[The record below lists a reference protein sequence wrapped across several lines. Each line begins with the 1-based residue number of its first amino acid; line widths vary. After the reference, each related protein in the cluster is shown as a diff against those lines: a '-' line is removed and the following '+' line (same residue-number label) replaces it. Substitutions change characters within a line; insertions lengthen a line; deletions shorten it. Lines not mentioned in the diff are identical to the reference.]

1 VAKKI
6 KMKNELNCRV
16 SQVVQVSPSMKI
28 FRIVPEGWELP
39 DFEAGQFV
47 ALYLPAS
54 AERCEEATDEPKE
67 LAPDKM
73 IKKAYSIAS
82 SSKNKEFIEFY
93 VTLVRSGALTPRL
106 FNLKIGDKIGM
117 GSKFVGMFTLDQVP
131 DNKNIVLIAT
141 GTGVAPYMSM
151 LRSDALSKDRKITVI
166 HGAANSWDL
175 GYSSELTLLESIT
188 DKLKYVPTITN
199 PEKEPSKWNG
209 KTQFIQ
215 DLWEDGI
222 IEKVAGYKPTP
233 ENSHIFICG
242 NPNMINTMVE
252 SLEKDGFTE
261 HSKRAPGQIHVEKF

>member
-1 VAKKI
+1 
-6 KMKNELNCRV
+6 MKNELNCRI

-39 DFEAGQFV
+39 GFDAGQFV

-54 AERCEEATDEPKE
+54 ADRCEEATDEFKE

-73 IKKAYSIAS
+73 IKRAYSIAS

-93 VTLVRSGALTPRL
+93 VTLVRSGSLTPRL

-117 GSKFVGMFTLDQVP
+117 GNKFVGMFTLNQVP
-131 DNKNIVLIAT
+131 EDKNIILIAT

-188 DKLKYVPTITN
+188 EKFKYIPTITE
-199 PEKEPSKWNG
+199 PAKEPSRWNG
-209 KTQFIQ
+209 KTAFIQ
-215 DLWEDGI
+215 DLWEDDI

-252 SLEKDGFTE
+252 SLDKDNFIE
-261 HSKRAPGQIHVEKF
+261 HSKKTPGQIHIEKF